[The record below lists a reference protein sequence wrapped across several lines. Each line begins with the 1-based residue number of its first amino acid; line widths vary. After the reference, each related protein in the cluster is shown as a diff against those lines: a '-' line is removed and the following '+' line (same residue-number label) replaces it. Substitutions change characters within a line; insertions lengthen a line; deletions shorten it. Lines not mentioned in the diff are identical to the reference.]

1 MHKPKPILLMTR
13 PEAAAQRFLANLGG
27 AWACETILS
36 PLIGIDYVP
45 EKPSLDGVRGLIFT
59 SAHGVAALGNTAD
72 GPPLPAYVVGQN
84 TAQAARDSGWDVR
97 QVYQNADA
105 LVRALIATL
114 PPAPL
119 LHIRGVYARGD
130 VAARLSDAGIRTIDA
145 ILYDQPEIPLSK
157 AARDALVG
165 EIPVIAPVFSPRTA
179 ALLAKNRIKAP
190 LLVAAMSEAVAKP
203 LLSLHITE
211 LKIAVRPESAE
222 MTRLVTDLLK
232 SASAW
237 DYGPGH

>member
-1 MHKPKPILLMTR
+1 MHKSKPILLMTR
-13 PEAAAQRFLANLGG
+13 PEAAAQRFIADLKGV
-27 AWACETILS
+27 CEYEAILS
-36 PLIGIDYVP
+36 PLIGIEFAA
-45 EKPSLDGVRGLIFT
+45 EKPDLADARGLIFT
-59 SAHGVAALGNTAD
+59 SSHGVAALGVRGG
-72 GPPLPAYVVGQN
+72 GPYLPTYVVGQK
-84 TAQAARDSGWDVR
+84 TAHAARENGWDVR

-105 LVRALIATL
+105 MVHALTAT
-114 PPAPL
+114 PPQAPL
-119 LHIRGVYARGD
+119 RHIRGVHTRGD
-130 VAARLSDAGIRTIDA
+130 VAARLTNAGIKTIDT
-145 ILYDQPEIPLSK
+145 ILYDQPELAPSK

-179 ALLAKNRIKAP
+179 SLLAKNRFKAP

-203 LLSLHITE
+203 LLALHITE

-222 MTRLVTDLLK
+222 MARLVTDLLK

>member
-13 PEAAAQRFLANLGG
+13 PAAAAQRFLANLGG
-27 AWACETILS
+27 EWECAAILS
-36 PLIGIDYVP
+36 PLIGIEYMP
-45 EKPSLDGVRGLIFT
+45 ETPNLDGVRGLIFT
-59 SAHGVAALGNTAD
+59 SAHGVAALGFRGE
-72 GPPLPAYVVGQN
+72 GPPFPVYVVGQN
-84 TAQAARDSGWDVR
+84 TAQAARDCGWDVR

-105 LVRALIATL
+105 LVRGLIATL
-114 PPAPL
+114 PPLPL
-119 LHIRGVYARGD
+119 LHIRGVHTRGD
-130 VAARLSDAGIRTIDA
+130 VSARLGDAGIKTIDA

-157 AARDALVG
+157 AARDALLG